1 VKIASKICKKVWKIV
16 IKELMNKIDALT
28 KTLYGK
34 VTEKVAVIH
43 AMNDCSAIDGW
54 NAATIF
60 ATVAFVEVEKALP
73 VRKKLEIAFVKTNTI
88 NEAWWRNDSVTYIG
102 TGPTCRSTS
111 VGDMVL
117 VGKDKYVCKNDGW
130 ETLDGEVVI

>member
-1 VKIASKICKKVWKIV
+1 MS
-16 IKELMNKIDALT
+16 KIDALT

-34 VTEKVAVIH
+34 DTEKVAVIH
-43 AMNDCSAIDGW
+43 AMNDYSAFAGGT
-54 NAATIF
+54 AATTF

-88 NEAWWRNDSVTYIG
+88 NEAWWRNEGVEYIA
-102 TGPTCRSTS
+102 PEKTCRSTS

-117 VGKDKYVCKNDGW
+117 VGKDKYVCKDCGW
-130 ETLDGEVVI
+130 ETLDGEVVR